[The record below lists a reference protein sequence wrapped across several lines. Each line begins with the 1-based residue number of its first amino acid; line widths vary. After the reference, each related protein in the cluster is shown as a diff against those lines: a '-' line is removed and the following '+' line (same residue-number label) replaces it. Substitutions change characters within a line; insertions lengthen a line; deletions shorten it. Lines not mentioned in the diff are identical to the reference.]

1 MLRFCLGKQLILL
14 SLVSLTVVCSPAV
27 ALDLQAPLNSGY
39 AEHRPALSGNSR
51 YLGFVS
57 DRLGGQQIFV
67 YDLERQQFL
76 NLPGLNQPHGVMDS
90 PSLSATGRYIVY
102 LVSLQDGKPEVYLYD
117 QATRRSQSLTH
128 SYLGEVRNPDISPDG
143 RYVVFEGTQAGR
155 WDIEVLDR
163 GANVERDAP

>member
-1 MLRFCLGKQLILL
+1 MLLG
-14 SLVSLTVVCSPAV
+14 LVSLAVACSPAA
-27 ALDLQAPLNSGY
+27 ALDPHAPLNSGF
-39 AEHRPALSGNSR
+39 AEHQPALSGDSR

-67 YDLERQQFL
+67 YDLEQQQFL
-76 NLPGLNQPHGVMDS
+76 DLPGFNQPHGVMDS
-90 PSLSATGRYIVY
+90 PSLSATGRYIAY
-102 LVSLQDGKPEVYLYD
+102 RVSLQTGKPEIYLYD
-117 QATRRSQSLTH
+117 RATRRSQSLTQ

-163 GANVERDAP
+163 GANVELDAP